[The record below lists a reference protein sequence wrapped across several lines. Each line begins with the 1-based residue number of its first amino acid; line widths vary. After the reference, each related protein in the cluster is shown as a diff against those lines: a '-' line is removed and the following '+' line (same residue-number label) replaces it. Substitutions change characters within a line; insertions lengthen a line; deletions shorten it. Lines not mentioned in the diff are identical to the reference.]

1 MVVRYV
7 SFNRLVHVLVKWFPL
22 RHGSRDYHK
31 LALHVLFIEFCPCFV
46 YWLALMGEVL
56 PVVCEM
62 TSPTTWFGGDDH
74 NSVILVTGLS
84 ITSSCLA
91 RFRQLFVTWLPQPDG
106 SRDDPKYCSREV
118 YRWPAWFCM
127 TGRGFASCLWHDFL
141 DQIWTRE
148 LEGWPQ
154 MFSREVHWLQAR
166 LCQGEISPV
175 SYLWHDFLDQRVQG
189 MITNVFHVRFID
201 YRQYFARVRFR
212 QLFVTWLPRPDGL
225 RDDHK
230 DVIQVRI
237 LGGIS
242 PIGCQ
247 ARHSVVRMSEI
258 SPQSLCWISNI
269 WAKFRQWPMKS
280 YSCSKF
286 IWICGRDFARVR
298 PRARFRQLFV
308 K

>member
-7 SFNRLVHVLVKWFPL
+7 SFKRLVHVLVKYMCMYRGWSQL
-22 RHGSRDYHK
+22 CYSRDRVINHQ
-31 LALHVLFIEFCPCFV
+31 FRF
-46 YWLALMGEVL
+46 GEIS
-56 PVVCEM
+56 PVVWDM
-62 TSPTTWFGGDDH
+62 TSSTRYRPENSRDDH
-74 NSVILVTGLS
+74 KCFHVRFIDYRQGFAR
-84 ITSSCLA
+84 A
-91 RFRQLFVTWLPQPDG
+91 RFRQLVICD
-106 SRDDPKYCSREV
+106 
-118 YRWPAWFCM
+118 M
-127 TGRGFASCLWHDFL
+127 TSS
-141 DQIWTRE
+141 TRVF
-148 LEGWPQ
+148 EGWPQ
-154 MFSREVHWLQAR
+154 MFFTWGLLITGKTLPGQDFA
-166 LCQGEISPV
+166 
-175 SYLWHDFLDQRVQG
+175 SYLWHDFLDQRVRGMTTYKCFSRVVHWLPAILCQG
-189 MITNVFHVRFID
+189 KISPVICDMTV
-201 YRQYFARVRFR
+201 
-212 QLFVTWLPRPDGL
+212 PRPDGL